1 MIDTRMSIRT
11 NSFVGTEG
19 NLFIILLFISK
30 LISLF
35 FLEYLAP
42 EVIRGSGHSCTV
54 DWWTLGIFVYEMI
67 VSKNSLF
74 GLYTID
80 PCF

>member
-30 LISLF
+30 LISLSFFFF

-74 GLYTID
+74 GL
-80 PCF
+80 